1 VVATDDTV
9 RSVLSTLIFIAVF
22 FVMFFQEAIAMEF
35 NGTFE
40 IEGIDPEEVWLAL
53 SDPVTIETALP
64 GCQFLL
70 RVEEDDPDFDAL
82 RERIATMDEERA
94 PFDETDS
101 ETVAERSFE
110 EGDRYAALMELKVGP
125 VNPSFE
131 TVVTLTEREF
141 PRMLATGEG
150 SSSNSFFDL
159 ESWLEL
165 SETEDGTKIEWGAES
180 DISGRIAQMGQ
191 RAINP
196 VANKVIN
203 QFFNDIESQLTG
215 LDEEDK
221 SRFARIRDAL

>member
-1 VVATDDTV
+1 
-9 RSVLSTLIFIAVF
+9 
-22 FVMFFQEAIAMEF
+22 MEF

-82 RERIATMDEERA
+82 RERVAAMDEERA

-141 PRMLATGEG
+141 PRMVATGEG

-165 SETEDGTKIEWGAES
+165 SETADGTKIEWGAES

-203 QFFNDIESQLTG
+203 QFFTDIESQLTG

-221 SRFARIRDAL
+221 SRFSRIRDAL